1 MLTLFLF
8 QKEKKQRE
16 IPEHE
21 KNIVNSRDEI
31 SFPIAGKKRKRK
43 SAPNPL
49 SMRKRKKPF
58 VIPPEKPKVGPKRK
72 TRRKKKKKFIKP
84 TESTETTESNNS
96 NAPSTTEAS

>member
-1 MLTLFLF
+1 
-8 QKEKKQRE
+8 
-16 IPEHE
+16 
-21 KNIVNSRDEI
+21 
-31 SFPIAGKKRKRK
+31 
-43 SAPNPL
+43 
-49 SMRKRKKPF
+49 MRKRKKPF